1 MAASRSSAVRALVPL
16 GVLSALSGAHGLQA
30 AALAATRLRRRG
42 PQSSQAA
49 MVRVRTCWRALAVVL
64 LVRAALVKQAAPLTD
79 SQTAA
84 VAAVQAAVL
93 VRRQLDR
100 PPMTAPLVALVHLA
114 LLAGPVALLV
124 RLMAAL
130 VPMVRAV
137 VVRMVRLLGH
147 PLRRVR
153 VALVALALIWPVVPL
168 ARAVA
173 AVQAVQVDRLS
184 QPGKAVQ
191 AAHTA
196 VVVVP
201 LATTTNWTRILGRG
215 RRVAMAARV

>member
-1 MAASRSSAVRALVPL
+1 MAASRSSAVRALVTL
-16 GVLSALSGAHGLQA
+16 CVLSALSGAHGLQA

-49 MVRVRTCWRALAVVL
+49 MVRVRTFWLALAVVL
-64 LVRAALVKQAAPLTD
+64 LVRAVLVKQAAHLTVFP
-79 SQTAA
+79 TAA

-93 VRRQLDR
+93 VRRQQAQR
-100 PPMTAPLVALVHLA
+100 RITGRTVALAPLA
-114 LLAGPVALLV
+114 LLAALVALLV
-124 RLMAAL
+124 RLMVAL

-137 VVRMVRLLGH
+137 AAHTALRLGA
-147 PLRRVR
+147 LRGRVR
-153 VALVALALIWPVVPL
+153 AVRVALALIWPVVPL
-168 ARAVA
+168 VLAVVVVLAVLA
-173 AVQAVQVDRLS
+173 AVLH

-191 AAHTA
+191 AAHTV

>member
-1 MAASRSSAVRALVPL
+1 MAASHSLATRVSVPL
-16 GVLSALSGAHGLQA
+16 GVLSALSEAHGLQA
-30 AALAATRLRRRG
+30 AALAEHRHHAGVQRC
-42 PQSSQAA
+42 SQAVTA
-49 MVRVRTCWRALAVVL
+49 RVRTCWRALAVVL
-64 LVRAALVKQAAPLTD
+64 LARAALVKQAAHLTVFP
-79 SQTAA
+79 TAA

-93 VRRQLDR
+93 VRRQQAQRRITGRTVAL
-100 PPMTAPLVALVHLA
+100 APLV
-114 LLAGPVALLV
+114 LLAALVALLG

-137 VVRMVRLLGH
+137 VAHTALRLGA
-147 PLRRVR
+147 LRGRVR
-153 VALVALALIWPVVPL
+153 AVRVALALIWPVVPL

-173 AVQAVQVDRLS
+173 VVQAVQVDRLS